1 MFMCDLFHGNFQK
14 ENNIKKKSHNLYRL
28 TSAAKNVTNN
38 KNVLTTIENFNVQNY
53 AKINIEQLQNL
64 CTKLC

>member
-1 MFMCDLFHGNFQK
+1 MFMSDLFHGNIQK
-14 ENNIKKKSHNLYRL
+14 ENNINKKSFNLYRL

-38 KNVLTTIENFNVQNY
+38 KHVLTTIENFSVQNY

-64 CTKLC
+64 YTKLC